1 MLVRLPHSKKTEGQH
16 NRSQMLRNTPRKV
29 NTMKMT
35 VEISDPAEREIRRLR
50 RESARYR
57 WEAKNLR
64 TELEALRAGSK

>member
-1 MLVRLPHSKKTEGQH
+1 
-16 NRSQMLRNTPRKV
+16 MLRNTPRKV